1 MKNIR
6 FRKSLI
12 VGFAGLLLIYA
23 CGKHYLKVPLPG
35 ASDASAL
42 ANKAGVEGLLIGA
55 YSLLDG
61 IGAIGNGGGEPGL
74 TDGSG
79 GIWETSADNWVY
91 GSVAGGD
98 DHKGSD
104 PGDQPDIVPI
114 QSYSETSADLFFNDK
129 WLEMYGAIQRC
140 NDVLREMRLVKDGSM
155 TAADTLEAAAEAR
168 FLRALYNMEAK
179 KMWNNIP
186 WVDESVTYG
195 NGNYNV
201 PNTVDV
207 WPMIEADLN
216 FAITNLPATQS
227 SIGRVNSWAAK
238 AFLAKALV
246 FEQKFPAAYTI
257 LQDII
262 ANGVTAGGT
271 KYALLPKFGD
281 NFNAANKNSSESIFA
296 SQSSVDALSAGG
308 NGNAG
313 DVLNFPYGGPSTC
326 CGFYQPSYSL
336 VNSFKVDPTT
346 GLPLVTTYNNDD
358 LKNDEGLAA
367 WAGTAPDTFVPDAR
381 PVDPRLDWSTG
392 RRGIPYLDWGLD
404 PGASWVRNQ
413 ASAGPYLPIKYI
425 VTAAQAGKLSTQ
437 YGGWAVNQAT
447 ADNYVYIRFADV
459 LLWAAEC
466 AAQTNDLTS
475 AVTYVNQVRT
485 RAANPAGFV
494 YLYKKNALGIPDPTL
509 GPDVIP
515 AANYK
520 CGLYA
525 SFPDQATALT
535 DIYFERKLELSSE
548 GHRFFDLVRWG
559 IADVELN
566 AYIAHEANFDNY
578 LLLKPGGAVSV
589 FTKGKNEYYPIPQA
603 QIDASTVTGKATL
616 TQNPGY

>member
-12 VGFAGLLLIYA
+12 LSLAALVLMYA
-23 CGKHYLKVPLPG
+23 CGKKYLQVPLPG
-35 ASDASAL
+35 ASDANAL
-42 ANKAGVEGLLIGA
+42 ASKAGVEGLLIGA

-74 TDGSG
+74 TDASG

-114 QSYSETSADLFFNDK
+114 QNYSETAADGFFDDK
-129 WLEMYGAIQRC
+129 WREMYGAIQRC
-140 NDVLREMRLVKDGSM
+140 NDVIREMRLVKDGSM
-155 TAADTLEAAAEAR
+155 TPADTVEAAAEAR
-168 FLRALYNMEAK
+168 FLRGLYNFEAK

-207 WPMIEADLN
+207 WPMIEAD
-216 FAITNLPATQS
+216 FQYAVANLPAAQS
-227 SIGRVNSWAAK
+227 SLGRVNVWAAK
-238 AFLAKALV
+238 AFLAKALLY
-246 FEQKFPAAYTI
+246 EHKYADALTI
-257 LQDII
+257 FQDVIT
-262 ANGVTAGGT
+262 NGVTSNGLH
-271 KYALLPKFGD
+271 YALLPKYGD
-281 NFNAANKNSSESIFA
+281 NFNAANKNSGESIFA
-296 SQSSVDALSAGG
+296 AQSSVDPLSAGG

-326 CGFYQPSYSL
+326 CGFYQPSFSL

-346 GLPLVTTYNNDD
+346 GLPLITTFNNDD
-358 LKNDEGLAA
+358 LKNDEGLPAF
-367 WAGTAPDTFVPDAR
+367 AGSTGADPFVVDPR
-381 PVDPRLDWSTG
+381 PVDPRLDWSAG
-392 RRGIPYLDWGLD
+392 RRNIPYLDWGNM
-404 PGASWVRNQ
+404 PGASWIRNQ
-413 ASAGPYLPIKYI
+413 ASAGPYIPIKYV
-425 VTAAQAGKLSTQ
+425 VTKAQAGVLSTQ

-447 ADNYVYIRFADV
+447 ADNYVYMRFADV
-459 LLWAAEC
+459 LLMAAEC
-466 AAQTNDLTS
+466 AAQANDFVS
-475 AVTYVNQVRT
+475 ATAWVNQVRT

-494 YLYKKNALGIPDPTL
+494 PGST
-509 GPDVIP
+509 
-515 AANYK
+515 ANYK
-520 CGLYA
+520 CGLY
-525 SFPDQATALT
+525 STFPDQATALA
-535 DIYFERKLELSSE
+535 DIYFERKIELSSE

-566 AYIAHEANFDNY
+566 AYIAHEANVDNY
-578 LLLKPGGAVSV
+578 LLLKPNNNLSV
-589 FTKGKNEYYPIPQA
+589 FTKGKNEYYPIPQN
-603 QIDASTVTGKATL
+603 QIDASKVGGKATL
-616 TQNPGY
+616 TQNPGYN

>member
-6 FRKSLI
+6 FRKTLI
-12 VGFAGLLLIYA
+12 LGFVGLLLVYA

-79 GIWETSADNWVY
+79 GIWETSADNWIY

-129 WLEMYGAIQRC
+129 WAELFGAVQRC
-140 NDVLREMRLVKDGSM
+140 NDVLREMRLVKDGSL
-155 TAADTLEAAAEAR
+155 TPADTIEISAEAR

-186 WVDESVTYG
+186 WVDENITYG

-201 PNTVDV
+201 VNTVDV
-207 WPMIEADLN
+207 WPMIEADLQY
-216 FAITNLPATQS
+216 AIANLPATQG

-238 AFLAKALV
+238 TFLAKAYM
-246 FEQKFPAAYTI
+246 FEQKFTSAYPV
-257 LQDII
+257 LQDVMT
-262 ANGVTAGGT
+262 NGVTSGGAH
-271 KYALLPKFGD
+271 YALLAKYGD
-281 NFNAANKNSSESIFA
+281 NFNAADKNSSESIFA

-326 CGFYQPSYSL
+326 CGFYQPSFSL

-346 GLPLVTTYNNDD
+346 GLPLVTTFNNDD
-358 LKNDEGLAA
+358 LKNDEGVPA
-367 WAGTAPDTFVPDAR
+367 WAGTGTDTFQIDPR
-381 PVDPRLDWSTG
+381 PVDPRLDFSAG
-392 RRGIPYLDWGLD
+392 RRNIPYLDWGND

-425 VTAAQAGKLSTQ
+425 VTKAQAGTLSTQ
-437 YGGWAVNQAT
+437 YGGWAVNQST
-447 ADNYVYIRFADV
+447 ADNYVYIRYADV

-466 AAQTNDLTS
+466 AAQANDFPT
-475 AVTYVNQVRT
+475 ATGYVNQVRT
-485 RAANPAGFV
+485 RAANTAGWAKGTGT
-494 YLYKKNALGIPDPTL
+494 YAPY
-509 GPDVIP
+509 

-520 CGLYA
+520 IGMYPT
-525 SFPDQATALT
+525 FPDQPTALA

-566 AYIAHEANFDNY
+566 AYIAHEANVDNY
-578 LLLKPGGAVSV
+578 LLLKPSNSLSV

-603 QIDASTVTGKATL
+603 QIDVSTVAGKPTL

>member
-6 FRKSLI
+6 FKKPIIL
-12 VGFAGLLLIYA
+12 GFAGLLILFA
-23 CGKHYLKVPLPG
+23 CGKKYLVVPLPG
-35 ASDASAL
+35 ASDANAL

-74 TDGSG
+74 VDGSG
-79 GIWETSADNWVY
+79 GIWETSADNWIY

-114 QSYSETSADLFFNDK
+114 QSYSETSANGFFEDK
-129 WLEMYGAIQRC
+129 WAEMFGAIQRC

-155 TAADTLEAAAEAR
+155 SPADTIEVSAEAR
-168 FLRALYNMEAK
+168 FLRGLYNFEAI
-179 KMWNNIP
+179 KMWKNIP
-186 WVDESVTYG
+186 WVPETVTYG

-201 PNTVDV
+201 PNNVSV
-207 WPMIEADLN
+207 WPMIEAD
-216 FAITNLPATQS
+216 FTYAIANLPATQGS
-227 SIGRVNSWAAK
+227 VGRVNVWAAK
-238 AFLAKALV
+238 TFLAKAYMY
-246 FEQKFPAAYTI
+246 EQKYTSAYPV
-257 LQDII
+257 LQDVI
-262 ANGVTAGGT
+262 ANGMTSSG
-271 KYALLPKFGD
+271 KQYALLPHYGD

-296 SQSSVDALSAGG
+296 AQSSVDPLSGGG

-336 VNSFKVDPTT
+336 VNSFKVDPVT
-346 GLPLVTTYNNDD
+346 GLPLVTTFNNDD
-358 LKNDEGLAA
+358 LKNDEGVLA
-367 WAGTAPDTFVPDAR
+367 WAGAGRDTFQIDAR
-381 PVDPRLDWSTG
+381 PVDPRLDWSAG
-392 RRGIPYLDWGLD
+392 RRNIPYLDWGND

-413 ASAGPYLPIKYI
+413 TSAGPYLPIKYI
-425 VTAAQAGKLSTQ
+425 VSKKQAGVLSTQ
-437 YGGWAVNQAT
+437 YGGWATNQAT

-466 AAQTNDLTS
+466 AAQASNLAAATG
-475 AVTYVNQVRT
+475 YVNQVRT
-485 RAANPAGFV
+485 RAANTAGWV
-494 YLYKKNALGIPDPTL
+494 ADTTAANPYKPY
-509 GPDVIP
+509 

-520 CGLYA
+520 CGLYPT
-525 SFPDQATALT
+525 FPDQATALA

-566 AYIAHEANFDNY
+566 AYIAHEATVDNY
-578 LLLKPGGAVSV
+578 LLLKPNNSLSV
-589 FTKGKNEYYPIPQA
+589 FTKGKNELYPIPQQ
-603 QIDASTVTGKATL
+603 QIDASTVAGKATL